1 MRMAATKKS
10 PAAAAADTAKRPV
23 TRRRRKVTHEMIETR
38 AYMISLT
45 DQAGSPVDN
54 WLAAER
60 ELLAA

>member
-1 MRMAATKKS
+1 MAPAKKTAAEVETPKKS
-10 PAAAAADTAKRPV
+10 V

-45 DQAGSPVDN
+45 DEAGSPVDN

-60 ELLAA
+60 ELKAA